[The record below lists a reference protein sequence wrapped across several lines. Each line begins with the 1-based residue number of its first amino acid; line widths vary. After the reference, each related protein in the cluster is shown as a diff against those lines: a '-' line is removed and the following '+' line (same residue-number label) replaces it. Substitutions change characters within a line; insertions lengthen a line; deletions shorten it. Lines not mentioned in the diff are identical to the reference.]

1 MQQIA
6 MLTPQIAAPP
16 PMFRLTS
23 LLLPPELSYQTM
35 PIGPKDKPIASE
47 PPETAHNVAV
57 DIVI

>member
-1 MQQIA
+1 
-6 MLTPQIAAPP
+6 MLTPQIAAPL